1 MSANDS
7 RQQQFLQA
15 DVANVLADID
25 NLLAAY
31 PDLQDDADLRGDMLE
46 GSTAAYDVLTRLVN
60 IERDADSMSKAIA
73 ERIRD
78 LSSRKARAEKRK
90 DAMRLMMLRIMRAIG
105 APKVNLVE
113 ATVSITKGRDSVEV
127 TDADALPDAYVRIE
141 RVPDKKAL
149 ATALAN
155 DNVPGARMRSGE
167 ETITVRAS

>member
-1 MSANDS
+1 MSASNNN
-7 RQQQFLQA
+7 QYLQA

-25 NLLAAY
+25 NLLTAY
-31 PDLQDDADLRGDMLE
+31 PELAEDTDLRADMLE

-60 IERDADSMSKAIA
+60 IERDSDSMSKAIA

-90 DAMRLMMLRIMRAIG
+90 DAMRLMMLRVMRAIG

-113 ATVSITKGRDSVEV
+113 ATVSITKGRDSVEIV
-127 TDADALPDAYVRIE
+127 DEAKLPDAYVRIE
-141 RVPDKKAL
+141 RVPDKTALKA
-149 ATALAN
+149 ALAN

-167 ETITVRAS
+167 ETITVRSA